1 MGLKEKFWLT
11 EELPRGILSSK
22 QVLRRSEIWMFEL
35 GGLFHMLCFNV
46 TEHAAA
52 KSVATVLL
60 DFRAHPETA
69 GPLA

>member
-1 MGLKEKFWLT
+1 LVNTRAAERYFKLETGA
-11 EELPRGILSSK
+11 SK
-22 QVLRRSEIWMFEL
+22 VGDLDVRV

>member
-1 MGLKEKFWLT
+1 MLWLT
-11 EELPRGILSSK
+11 EGLPRVVLSSK
-22 QVLRRSEIWMFEL
+22 RVLRRSGFWIFEL
-35 GGLFHMLCFNV
+35 GGLVHMLCIV

>member
-1 MGLKEKFWLT
+1 MFWLA
-11 EELPRGILSSK
+11 ERLPRGILSSK
-22 QVLRRSEIWMFEL
+22 RMLRRSEIWIFEL
-35 GGLFHMLCFNV
+35 GGLVHMLCIV